1 MRRTNQAADIPR
13 LVDQL
18 EQYGAFFRQTS
29 GGAWILD
36 HGQGLPG
43 WLIDAF
49 FRADERALAGY
60 LRSRMKV

>member
-18 EQYGAFFRQTS
+18 EEYGAFFRQTA

-36 HGQGLPG
+36 PGGGLPA

-49 FRADERALAGY
+49 LMADERALSAF
-60 LRSRMKV
+60 LRSRMRV